1 MWQKQQQVR
10 SHMACAPYLNEANE
24 SAERKLQS
32 LIHLR
37 NVYQTKDIHRF
48 GQKVWK
54 AFKFESSGRVLI
66 VHLHVTVLK
75 VLSVENFDR
84 HVKIILDKNH
94 QRSLAVAA
102 FASVQAG

>member
-1 MWQKQQQVR
+1 MHITLKAGVI
-10 SHMACAPYLNEANE
+10 N
-24 SAERKLQS
+24 
-32 LIHLR
+32 LR

-54 AFKFESSGRVLI
+54 AFKFESSGRVLL

-75 VLSVENFDR
+75 VLNVENFDR
-84 HVKIILDKNH
+84 HVTDVVSKLFSTRTY
-94 QRSLAVAA
+94 QRFLAVAA